1 MFARVQTFHQ
11 PADKLDALATLVQDQ
26 LAAAQPPGLKGFQYL
41 IDRDTGKALLI
52 SFWDSEEDLRQ
63 LEASNASTR
72 ERVKEEAGVESPTAE
87 VFEVTLQSL
96 ST

>member
-11 PADKLDALATLVQDQ
+11 PAEKLDALAALVQEQ

-41 IDRDTGKALLI
+41 IDRDNGKALLI

-63 LEASNASTR
+63 LEANNAATR
-72 ERVKEEAGVESPTAE
+72 ERVKEEAGVEAPTAE
-87 VFEVTLQSL
+87 VFEVTLQDL
-96 ST
+96 